1 MRRGL
6 TLMETILATFVAS
19 LVILAILQLLPSSAL
34 ATKKAECK
42 IQACALA
49 ISALD
54 GQLARGFTAVAHQQ
68 GIDLE
73 LPDVESGGVLYHLTV
88 QVVDA
93 PQPRPTLI
101 KVVRC
106 TVEWNFAGQDFS
118 TTQEAWLS
126 KVKGG

>member
-1 MRRGL
+1 
-6 TLMETILATFVAS
+6 METILATFVVS
-19 LVILAILQLLPSSAL
+19 LVILAILQMLPSSAL

-49 ISALD
+49 VSALD
-54 GQLARGFTAVAHQQ
+54 GQLARGFTAVANQQ
-68 GIDLE
+68 GRDLD
-73 LPDVESGGVLYHLTV
+73 LPDVENGGVTYQLTI
-88 QVVDA
+88 QVTDT
-93 PQPRPTLI
+93 PQPRPTLV

-106 TVEWNFAGQDFS
+106 TVEWSFAGQDFS

>member
-6 TLMETILATFVAS
+6 TLMETILATFVVS
-19 LVILAILQLLPSSAL
+19 LVILAILQMLPASAL
-34 ATKKAECK
+34 ATRKAECK
-42 IQACALA
+42 IQACSLA

-54 GQLARGFTAVAHQQ
+54 GQLARGFTAVANQQ
-68 GIDLE
+68 GRDLE
-73 LPDVESGGVLYHLTV
+73 LPDVESGGVVYHRTV

-93 PQPRPTLI
+93 PHPRPTLV

-106 TVEWNFAGQDFS
+106 TVEWNFGGQDFT

>member
-6 TLMETILATFVAS
+6 TLMETILATFVVS
-19 LVILAILQLLPSSAL
+19 LVILAILQMLPASAL
-34 ATKKAECK
+34 ATRKAECK
-42 IQACALA
+42 IQACSLA

-54 GQLARGFTAVAHQQ
+54 GQLARGFTAVANQQ
-68 GIDLE
+68 GRDLE
-73 LPDVESGGVLYHLTV
+73 LPDVESGGVVYHRTV

-93 PQPRPTLI
+93 PQPRPTLV

-106 TVEWNFAGQDFS
+106 TVEWNFGGQDFT